1 MLKGSVQAIPRNLIV
16 IGAGVIGMEYAS
28 MINIIP
34 GCSVTVVD
42 AKADFLSFADKEIV
56 SMLEYHMRRQG
67 ARFYLGETV
76 DKVARVGD
84 EVHVTLNS
92 GKQLR
97 YATLL
102 SLALIMQRVEM
113 TVDD

>member
-1 MLKGSVQAIPRNLIV
+1 MLSRSVQAIPRNLIV

-34 GCSVTVVD
+34 GCNVMVVD
-42 AKADFLSFADKEIV
+42 AKADFLSFADQEIV
-56 SMLEYHMRRQG
+56 SMLEYHMRMKG
-67 ARFYLGETV
+67 ARFFLGETV
-76 DKVARVGD
+76 DKVTREGD

-97 YATLL
+97 YV
-102 SLALIMQRVEM
+102 SF
-113 TVDD
+113 

>member
-1 MLKGSVQAIPRNLIV
+1 MLKGNVPGIPRNLIV

-34 GCSVTVVD
+34 GSNVTVVD
-42 AKADFLSFADKEIV
+42 AKADFLSFADQEIV
-56 SMLEYHMRRQG
+56 SMLEYHMRLQG

-76 DKVARVGD
+76 DKVTRHGD

-97 YATLL
+97 YAFLHVNIARC
-102 SLALIMQRVEM
+102 SR
-113 TVDD
+113 